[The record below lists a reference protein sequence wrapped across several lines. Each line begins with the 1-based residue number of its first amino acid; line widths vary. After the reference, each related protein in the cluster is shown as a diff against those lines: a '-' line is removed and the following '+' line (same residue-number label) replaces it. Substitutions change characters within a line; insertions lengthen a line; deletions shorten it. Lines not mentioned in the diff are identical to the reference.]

1 MKDVFKTQDV
11 FGNNVTCTN
20 STWYYHIVT
29 NHGIMSKNIS
39 AIVDTI
45 NDPDYVYEDKDYDS
59 RKNFLKESTKAT
71 YSPKFTTKVVIEY
84 DMNDE
89 GSVVTAY
96 PINKNSKGGVGAE
109 IYCKQNGL

>member
-45 NDPDYVYEDKDYDS
+45 NDPDYVYEDKDYDFCHDDG
-59 RKNFLKESTKAT
+59 NVGHLFMLKDR
-71 YSPKFTTKVVIEY
+71 FVR
-84 DMNDE
+84 
-89 GSVVTAY
+89 
-96 PINKNSKGGVGAE
+96 
-109 IYCKQNGL
+109 